1 MAERHCII
9 IHERE
14 TRMKRD
20 MDLVREILIAVEE
33 GKFDDLE
40 YDRDQINLHVE
51 LMKEHGLVDAD
62 ITSSSD
68 SIEHRILAC
77 SVKCLTWKGHDFLE
91 EARNK
96 SIWEQAKK
104 KCLETTGGLAIEL
117 LRGCL
122 VYVAKQKL
130 GIE

>member
-1 MAERHCII
+1 
-9 IHERE
+9 
-14 TRMKRD
+14 

-33 GKFDDLE
+33 GKNLDDLE

-51 LMKEHGLVDAD
+51 LMEEHSLVDA
-62 ITSSSD
+62 IVIPSSNTV
-68 SIEHRILAC
+68 EHRILIC
-77 SVKCLTWKGHDFLE
+77 SVKRLTWSGHDFLE
-91 EARNK
+91 KARNQ

-104 KCLETTGGLAIEL
+104 KCLEETGGLAIEL
-117 LRGCL
+117 LKNCL

>member
-1 MAERHCII
+1 
-9 IHERE
+9 
-14 TRMKRD
+14 

-33 GKFDDLE
+33 GKLDDLE
-40 YDRDQINLHVE
+40 YDQDQINLHVE
-51 LMKEHGLVDAD
+51 LMKERGLVDAE

-68 SIEHRILAC
+68 SVKHKILAC
-77 SVKCLTWKGHDFLE
+77 SVKRLTWEGHDFLE

-104 KCLETTGGLAIEL
+104 KCLEATDGLAIEL

-122 VYVAKQKL
+122 IYVAKQKL